1 MAIYVPE
8 SRRRRNTIII
18 AVVAV
23 VAGLV
28 LGFLAGRA
36 SAPSL
41 DDRVHDVQE
50 EARTATSQL
59 RVVALHED
67 ASTGAEGTK
76 LALQRARDDLQTALD
91 DAPWVSAAQ
100 AKVLLKAV
108 DDLDASSSGDDIEDV
123 AKQIDAAFGVT
134 AS

>member
-1 MAIYVPE
+1 VAIYVPE
-8 SRRRRNTIII
+8 SRRKRNTIIV

-23 VAGLV
+23 VAGLL
-28 LGFLAGRA
+28 LGFVAGRA

-41 DDRVHDVQE
+41 EDRVHDVQE

-67 ASTGAEGTK
+67 ASTGAEGTE
-76 LALQRARDDLQTALD
+76 LALKRARADLKNALD
-91 DAPWVSAAQ
+91 DASWVTAAQ
-100 AKVLLKAV
+100 AKALLGAV
-108 DDLDASSSGDDIEDV
+108 DALRASSTGDEIEAV

-134 AS
+134 AG